1 MSDGGQSINVDGD
14 LSGQAVIG
22 DNAVQIQND
31 ATKAQDAEPIT
42 ILFWAANP
50 TDTDQLRLGEEVRT
64 IDERLAASGQGHRF
78 DLRQQWA
85 VRYTDLSNGLLRH
98 EPQILHFSG
107 HGSPTRTIMLEDSDG
122 TARVVSIEAIA
133 DLVGLAGDR
142 LRAVVLNAC
151 YSERQAAAIA
161 EHVDCVIGTS
171 TAIGDEAAISFAA
184 GFYRALGYGRSVQN
198 AFDLGRNEIDLA
210 ALGEENTPRRH
221 TKEGVD
227 AGLVRVVAP

>member
-1 MSDGGQSINVDGD
+1 MSNGGQSINVGGD
-14 LSGQAVIG
+14 LSGQAIIG
-22 DNAVQIQND
+22 DNAVQIQGS
-31 ATKAQDAEPIT
+31 ATQPGEPEPIT
-42 ILFWAANP
+42 VLFWAANP

-98 EPQILHFSG
+98 QPHILHFSG
-107 HGSPTRTIMLEDSDG
+107 HGSPTGTIVLEDNDG
-122 TARVVSIEAIA
+122 AARMVSVRAIA

-142 LRAVVLNAC
+142 LKCVVLNAC
-151 YSERQAAAIA
+151 YSERQAEAIA

-171 TAIGDEAAISFAA
+171 TAIGDEAAIGFAA
-184 GFYRALGYGRSVQN
+184 GFYRALGYGRTVQN

-210 ALGEENTPRRH
+210 ALGEENTPRLH
-221 TKEGVD
+221 TREGVTASD
-227 AGLVRVVAP
+227 VSLVQP